1 MKLSEIT
8 KKPQLIEVLIDDKT
22 TVKEYGEALSFHT
35 WDRQP
40 MDVFIKLANLSSNI
54 ENKNPN
60 IGDMIGIV
68 KTLILDEDGKEILT
82 DENAM
87 PTSILMK
94 VIQKVT
100 ESLGK

>member
-8 KKPQLIEVLIDDKT
+8 TKPQLIEVLIDDKD
-22 TVKEYGEALSFHT
+22 TVKEFGESLSFYT

-40 MDVFIKLANLSSNI
+40 MEVFIKLANLASNI

-60 IGDMIGIV
+60 IGDMIGV
-68 KTLILDEDGKEILT
+68 ARSLILDDKGNEIIKDGTMMPSNIL
-82 DENAM
+82 
-87 PTSILMK
+87 IK
-94 VIQKVT
+94 VVQKVT